1 MVELYSIAYYILIT
15 AVLIIGIIIYLKMA
29 EKWSIIDQPNSRSSH
44 LVVTKRGGGIIYL
57 IALVIYMISS
67 NFNMPSIII
76 CGLLLGIMGFIDDVK
91 NLDFKIKLIFQCLTI
106 GYFLSSGSYNG
117 LEWYLLIL
125 MFFLIISSI
134 NILNFMDGINGLT
147 ILYSLSFLI
156 SFYIINVHIIAFT
169 DSNFLLI
176 VILSNLI
183 IGYFNIRKKAVCF
196 LGDVGAITMGF
207 IYAVLTITLIVK
219 TNSLSP
225 LILFLV
231 YFLDSGW
238 TIVERLLAK
247 ENIFHPHRKHLYQL
261 LVNEYKLSHL
271 FVASIYFSIQALI
284 NITWLLNYEKDLSSI
299 ILISIFGI
307 FSVIYLLTK
316 KIVNK
321 KLDLT

>member
-15 AVLIIGIIIYLKMA
+15 AVLIIGIIIYFKMA

-106 GYFLSSGSYNG
+106 GYFLSTGSYNG

-156 SFYIINVHIIAFT
+156 SFYIINAHIIAFT

-207 IYAVLTITLIVK
+207 IYAVLTITLILK

-225 LILFLV
+225 LILFMV

-271 FVASIYFSIQALI
+271 LVASIYFSIQALI
-284 NITWLLNYEKDLSSI
+284 NITWLLNYEKDLSPI

-307 FSVIYLLTK
+307 FSVVYLLTK
-316 KIVNK
+316 KILNK

>member
-1 MVELYSIAYYILIT
+1 MVELYSIAYYILIA

-29 EKWSIIDQPNSRSSH
+29 EKWSIIDQPNYRSSH
-44 LVVTKRGGGIIYL
+44 LVVTMRGGGIIYL

-106 GYFLSSGSYNG
+106 GYFLSTGSYNG

-125 MFFLIISSI
+125 MFFLIISCV

-156 SFYIINVHIIAFT
+156 SFYIINAHIIAFT

-284 NITWLLNYEKDLSSI
+284 NITWLLNYEKDLSPI

-307 FSVIYLLTK
+307 FSVVYLLTK
-316 KIVNK
+316 KILNK

>member
-1 MVELYSIAYYILIT
+1 MVELYSIAYYILIA

-91 NLDFKIKLIFQCLTI
+91 NLNFKIKLIFQCLTI
-106 GYFLSSGSYNG
+106 GYLLSTGSYNG

-125 MFFLIISSI
+125 MFFLIISSV

-156 SFYIINVHIIAFT
+156 SFYIINAHIIAFT

-207 IYAVLTITLIVK
+207 IYAVLTITLIVE
-219 TNSLSP
+219 TNSLNP

-271 FVASIYFSIQALI
+271 LVASIYFSIQALI
-284 NITWLLNYEKDLSSI
+284 NITWLLNYEKDLSPI
-299 ILISIFGI
+299 ILISIFGV

-316 KIVNK
+316 KILNK
-321 KLDLT
+321 KLDLA

>member
-1 MVELYSIAYYILIT
+1 MVELYSITYYVLIA
-15 AVLIIGIIIYLKMA
+15 AVLIIVLMVYLKIA

-44 LVVTKRGGGIIYL
+44 HVVTKRGGGIIYL
-57 IALVIYMISS
+57 IAMVIYIISS
-67 NFNMPSIII
+67 NFNMPNIII
-76 CGLLLGIMGFIDDVK
+76 SGLLLGIMGFIDDLK
-91 NLDFKIKLIFQCLTI
+91 NLDFKIRLIFQCLTI
-106 GYFLSSGSYNG
+106 SYFLSTGNYVG

-156 SFYIINVHIIAFT
+156 SFYFINIYIITFT

-176 VILSNLI
+176 IIISNLI
-183 IGYFNIRKKAVCF
+183 IGFFNIRKKAICF

-207 IYAVLTITLIVK
+207 LYAVLTISLMVK
-219 TNSLSP
+219 TSSLSP

-238 TIVERLLAK
+238 TIVERLFAK
-247 ENIFHPHRKHLYQL
+247 ENIFLPHRKHLYQL

-271 FVASIYFSIQALI
+271 LVAVIYFSIQSLI
-284 NITWLLNYEKDLSSI
+284 NITWLMNYDKGLSPI
-299 ILISIFGI
+299 ILISIFGL
-307 FSVIYLLTK
+307 FSVIYMLIK

-321 KLDLT
+321 KLDLA

>member
-1 MVELYSIAYYILIT
+1 MVELYSIAYYILIA
-15 AVLIIGIIIYLKMA
+15 AVLIIVIIIYLKMA

-106 GYFLSSGSYNG
+106 GYFLSTGSYNG

-125 MFFLIISSI
+125 MFFLIISCV

-156 SFYIINVHIIAFT
+156 SFYIINAHIIAFT

-247 ENIFHPHRKHLYQL
+247 ENIFHPHRKHLFQL
-261 LVNEYKLSHL
+261 LVNEFKLPHL
-271 FVASIYFSIQALI
+271 LVASIYFSIQALI
-284 NITWLLNYEKDLSSI
+284 NITWLLNYEKDLSPI

-316 KIVNK
+316 KILNK

>member
-1 MVELYSIAYYILIT
+1 MVEVYSIAYYILIT

-76 CGLLLGIMGFIDDVK
+76 CCLLLGIMGFIDDVK

-106 GYFLSSGSYNG
+106 GYFLSTGSYNG

-156 SFYIINVHIIAFT
+156 SFYIINANIIAFT

-207 IYAVLTITLIVK
+207 IYAVLTITLILK

-271 FVASIYFSIQALI
+271 LVASIYFSIQALI
-284 NITWLLNYEKDLSSI
+284 NITWLLNYEKDLSPI

-307 FSVIYLLTK
+307 FSVVYLLTK
-316 KIVNK
+316 KILNK

>member
-1 MVELYSIAYYILIT
+1 MVEVYSIAYYILIT

-106 GYFLSSGSYNG
+106 GYFLSTGSYNG

-156 SFYIINVHIIAFT
+156 SFYIINAHIIAFT

-207 IYAVLTITLIVK
+207 IYAVLTITLILK

-271 FVASIYFSIQALI
+271 LVASIYFSIQALI

-316 KIVNK
+316 KILNK

>member
-76 CGLLLGIMGFIDDVK
+76 CGLLLGIMGFIDDNK
-91 NLDFKIKLIFQCLTI
+91 NLDFKIKLIIQCITI
-106 GYFLSSGSYNG
+106 GYFLSTGSYNG

-156 SFYIINVHIIAFT
+156 SFYIINAHIIAFT

-207 IYAVLTITLIVK
+207 IYAVLTITLMIK

-271 FVASIYFSIQALI
+271 LVASIYFSIQALI
-284 NITWLLNYEKDLSSI
+284 NITWLLNYEKDLSPI

>member
-1 MVELYSIAYYILIT
+1 MVELYSIAYYILIA
-15 AVLIIGIIIYLKMA
+15 AVLIIVIIIYLKMA

-106 GYFLSSGSYNG
+106 GYFLSTGSYNG

-125 MFFLIISSI
+125 MFFLIISSV

-156 SFYIINVHIIAFT
+156 SFYIINAHIIAFT

-271 FVASIYFSIQALI
+271 LVASIYFSIQALI
-284 NITWLLNYEKDLSSI
+284 NITWLLNYEKDLSPI
-299 ILISIFGI
+299 ILISIFGV
-307 FSVIYLLTK
+307 FSVIYLITK
-316 KIVNK
+316 KILNK

>member
-1 MVELYSIAYYILIT
+1 MVELYSISYYVFIT
-15 AVLIIGIIIYLKMA
+15 AVLIIGLIIYLKIA

-44 LVVTKRGGGIIYL
+44 LFVTKRGGGIIYL

-76 CGLLLGIMGFIDDVK
+76 CGLLLGIMGFIDDIK
-91 NLDFKIKLIFQCLTI
+91 NLDFKIKLIIQCLTI
-106 GYFLSSGSYNG
+106 GYFLSTGNYNG

-147 ILYSLSFLI
+147 ILYSLSFLM
-156 SFYIINVHIIAFT
+156 SFYIINAHIIAFT

-219 TNSLSP
+219 TDSLSP

-238 TIVERLLAK
+238 TIVERLFAK

-271 FVASIYFSIQALI
+271 LVAVIYFSIQSLI
-284 NITWLLNYEKDLSSI
+284 NITWLLNYEKDLLPI
-299 ILISIFGI
+299 TLVLIFGI
-307 FSVIYLLTK
+307 FSVIYLLIK

-321 KLDLT
+321 KLDLA

>member
-1 MVELYSIAYYILIT
+1 MVELYSISYYVFIT
-15 AVLIIGIIIYLKMA
+15 AVLIIGLIIYLKMA

-76 CGLLLGIMGFIDDVK
+76 CGLLLGIMGFIDDIK
-91 NLDFKIKLIFQCLTI
+91 NLDFKIKLILQCLTI
-106 GYFLSSGSYNG
+106 GYFLSTGNYNG

-147 ILYSLSFLI
+147 ILYSLSFLM
-156 SFYIINVHIIAFT
+156 SFYIINAHIIAFT

-238 TIVERLLAK
+238 TIVERLFAK

-271 FVASIYFSIQALI
+271 LVAAIYFSIQSLI
-284 NITWLLNYEKDLSSI
+284 NITWLLNYEKDLSPI
-299 ILISIFGI
+299 ILVLIFGI
-307 FSVIYLLTK
+307 FSVIYLLIK

-321 KLDLT
+321 KLDLA

>member
-1 MVELYSIAYYILIT
+1 MVELYSIAYYILI
-15 AVLIIGIIIYLKMA
+15 ASVLIVGLITYLKMS

-44 LVVTKRGGGIIYL
+44 QVVTKRGGGIIYL
-57 IALVIYMISS
+57 IALVIYIISS

-76 CGLLLGIMGFIDDVK
+76 CGLLLGIMGFIDDIK

-106 GYFLSSGSYNG
+106 GYFLSTGNYNG
-117 LEWYLLIL
+117 LEWYILFL

-156 SFYIINVHIIAFT
+156 SFYIINAHIIAFT

-225 LILFLV
+225 LILFLI

-247 ENIFHPHRKHLYQL
+247 ENIFRPHRKHLFQL

-271 FVASIYFSIQALI
+271 LVAAIYFTIQSLV
-284 NITWLLNYEKDLSSI
+284 NIIWLLNYEKDLSPI

-307 FSVIYLLTK
+307 FSVIYLLIK
-316 KIVNK
+316 KFLNK
-321 KLDLT
+321 KLDLP

>member
-1 MVELYSIAYYILIT
+1 MVELYSIAYYILIA

-106 GYFLSSGSYNG
+106 GYFLSTGSYNG

-125 MFFLIISSI
+125 MFFLIISCV

-156 SFYIINVHIIAFT
+156 SFYIINAHIIAFT

-207 IYAVLTITLIVK
+207 IYAVLTINLILK

-271 FVASIYFSIQALI
+271 LVASIYFSIQALI
-284 NITWLLNYEKDLSSI
+284 NITWLLNYEKDLSPI

-307 FSVIYLLTK
+307 FSVVYLLTK
-316 KIVNK
+316 KILNK

>member
-15 AVLIIGIIIYLKMA
+15 VVLIIGLIIYLKIA

-106 GYFLSSGSYNG
+106 GYFLSTGSYNG

-156 SFYIINVHIIAFT
+156 SFYIINAHIIAFT

-225 LILFLV
+225 LVLFLV

-271 FVASIYFSIQALI
+271 LVASIYFSIQGLI
-284 NITWLLNYEKDLSSI
+284 NITWLLNYEKDLSPI
-299 ILISIFGI
+299 ILISIFGV

-316 KIVNK
+316 KILNK

>member
-1 MVELYSIAYYILIT
+1 MVELYSIAYYILIA
-15 AVLIIGIIIYLKMA
+15 AVLIIVIIIYLKMA

-106 GYFLSSGSYNG
+106 GYFLSTGSYNG

-125 MFFLIISSI
+125 MFFLIISSV

-156 SFYIINVHIIAFT
+156 SFYIINAHIIAFT

-247 ENIFHPHRKHLYQL
+247 ENIFHPHRKHLFQL

-271 FVASIYFSIQALI
+271 LVASIYFSIQALI
-284 NITWLLNYEKDLSSI
+284 NITWLLNYEKDLSPI

-316 KIVNK
+316 KILNK

>member
-1 MVELYSIAYYILIT
+1 MVELYSIAYYILIAT
-15 AVLIIGIIIYLKMA
+15 VLIIGIIIYLKMA

-76 CGLLLGIMGFIDDVK
+76 CSLLLGIMGFIDDIK

-106 GYFLSSGSYNG
+106 GYFLSTGSYNG

-156 SFYIINVHIIAFT
+156 SFYIINAHIIAFT

-271 FVASIYFSIQALI
+271 LVASIYFSIQALI
-284 NITWLLNYEKDLSSI
+284 NITWLLNYEKDLSPI
-299 ILISIFGI
+299 ILISIFGV

-316 KIVNK
+316 KILNK

>member
-156 SFYIINVHIIAFT
+156 SFYIINAHIIAFT

-207 IYAVLTITLIVK
+207 IYAVLTINLIVK

-271 FVASIYFSIQALI
+271 LVASIYFSIQALI
-284 NITWLLNYEKDLSSI
+284 NITWLLNYEKDLSPI

>member
-1 MVELYSIAYYILIT
+1 MVEVYSIAYYILIT

-76 CGLLLGIMGFIDDVK
+76 SGLLLGIMGFIDDVK

-106 GYFLSSGSYNG
+106 GYFLSTGSYNG

-125 MFFLIISSI
+125 MFFLIISCV

-156 SFYIINVHIIAFT
+156 SFYIINAHIIAFT

-207 IYAVLTITLIVK
+207 IYAVLTINLILK

-271 FVASIYFSIQALI
+271 LVASIYFSIQALI
-284 NITWLLNYEKDLSSI
+284 NITWLLNYEKDLSPI

-307 FSVIYLLTK
+307 FSVVYLLTK
-316 KIVNK
+316 KILNK

>member
-1 MVELYSIAYYILIT
+1 MVELYSISYYILIA
-15 AVLIIGIIIYLKMA
+15 AVLIIGIIIYLKIA

-57 IALVIYMISS
+57 IALVIYMVSS

-76 CGLLLGIMGFIDDVK
+76 CGLLLGIMGFIDDIK
-91 NLDFKIKLIFQCLTI
+91 SLDFKIKLIFQCLTI
-106 GYFLSSGSYNG
+106 GYLLSTANYNG
-117 LEWYLLIL
+117 LEWYILFL

-156 SFYIINVHIIAFT
+156 SFYIINTHIIAFT
-169 DSNFLLI
+169 DSNFLII

-183 IGYFNIRKKAVCF
+183 IGYYNIRKKAVCF

-207 IYAVLTITLIVK
+207 IYAVLTITLIVE
-219 TNSLSP
+219 TNSLNP

-271 FVASIYFSIQALI
+271 LVAAIYFSIQALI
-284 NITWLLNYEKDLSSI
+284 NITWLLNYEKDLSPI
-299 ILISIFGI
+299 ILISIFGF

-316 KIVNK
+316 KIASK
-321 KLDLT
+321 KLDLA

>member
-1 MVELYSIAYYILIT
+1 MVEVYSIAYYILIT

-76 CGLLLGIMGFIDDVK
+76 CGLLLGIMGFIDDNK
-91 NLDFKIKLIFQCLTI
+91 NLDFKIKLIIQCITI
-106 GYFLSSGSYNG
+106 GYFLSTGSYNG

-156 SFYIINVHIIAFT
+156 SFYIINAHIIAFT

-207 IYAVLTITLIVK
+207 IYAVLTITLILK

-238 TIVERLLAK
+238 TIIERLLAK

-271 FVASIYFSIQALI
+271 LVASIYFSIQALI
-284 NITWLLNYEKDLSSI
+284 NITWLLNYEKDLSPI

-307 FSVIYLLTK
+307 FSVIFLLTK
-316 KIVNK
+316 KILNK

>member
-1 MVELYSIAYYILIT
+1 MVEVYSIAYYILIT

-106 GYFLSSGSYNG
+106 GYFLSTGSYNG

-156 SFYIINVHIIAFT
+156 SFYIINAHIIAFT

>member
-1 MVELYSIAYYILIT
+1 MVEVYSIAYYILIT

-106 GYFLSSGSYNG
+106 GYFLSTGSYNG

-156 SFYIINVHIIAFT
+156 SFYIINAHIIAFT

-271 FVASIYFSIQALI
+271 LVASIYFSIQALI
-284 NITWLLNYEKDLSSI
+284 NITWLLNYEKDLSPI

>member
-15 AVLIIGIIIYLKMA
+15 AVLIIGLIIYLKMA

-57 IALVIYMISS
+57 IALVIYLISS

-76 CGLLLGIMGFIDDVK
+76 CGLLLGIMGFIDDIK

-106 GYFLSSGSYNG
+106 GYFLSTGSYNG

-271 FVASIYFSIQALI
+271 LVASIYFSIQALI
-284 NITWLLNYEKDLSSI
+284 NITWLLNYEKDLSPI

-307 FSVIYLLTK
+307 FSVVYLLTK
-316 KIVNK
+316 KILNK

>member
-1 MVELYSIAYYILIT
+1 MVELYSIAYYILIA

-106 GYFLSSGSYNG
+106 GYFLSTGSYNG

-125 MFFLIISSI
+125 MFFLIISSV

-147 ILYSLSFLI
+147 ILYSMSFLI
-156 SFYIINVHIIAFT
+156 SFYIINAHIIAFT

-247 ENIFHPHRKHLYQL
+247 ENIFHPHRKHLFQL
-261 LVNEYKLSHL
+261 LVNEFKLPHL
-271 FVASIYFSIQALI
+271 LVA
-284 NITWLLNYEKDLSSI
+284 
-299 ILISIFGI
+299 
-307 FSVIYLLTK
+307 
-316 KIVNK
+316 
-321 KLDLT
+321 

>member
-1 MVELYSIAYYILIT
+1 MVEVYSIAYYILIT

-106 GYFLSSGSYNG
+106 GYFLSTGSYNG

-156 SFYIINVHIIAFT
+156 SFYIINANIIAFT

-207 IYAVLTITLIVK
+207 IYAVLTITLILK

-238 TIVERLLAK
+238 TIIERLLAK

-271 FVASIYFSIQALI
+271 LVASIYFSIQALI
-284 NITWLLNYEKDLSSI
+284 NITWLLNYEKDLSPI

-307 FSVIYLLTK
+307 FSVVYLLTK
-316 KIVNK
+316 KILNK